1 MGMNKIKNIKELVK
15 CNALLIF
22 PERKSTCPISKT
34 SPEEA
39 IVISSEKMKPNYV
52 KECLKELFF
61 TNWHLANLPSTRG
74 QEFLYSVNFTKFSG
88 GLSCRIPPGNLFCTL
103 KATYMVE

>member
-1 MGMNKIKNIKELVK
+1 MQRFAYISRKKEYLP
-15 CNALLIF
+15 NF
-22 PERKSTCPISKT
+22 KT

-39 IVISSEKMKPNYV
+39 IVISSEKMKLNYV

-61 TNWHLANLPSTRG
+61 TNWHLATLPSTRG
-74 QEFLYSVNFTKFSG
+74 QEFLYSVNFAKFSG